1 MEKLSTSP
9 TPPKAKRR
17 PRKKAKS
24 PERSPDSIKFS
35 ELSNFFPKQREAQEA
50 SKRFKFVLFGGSV
63 GSGKSRWLRWMMIYW
78 LMKYYAKYNI
88 KGVRAG
94 LFCEDY
100 PSLNDRHLSKVKFEF
115 PEWLGRFNEAKHE
128 FTLAPEY
135 GSGIV
140 AFRNL
145 DDPSKYLSV
154 EFAVIGIDEINRN
167 PKTTFD
173 MLRSRHRW
181 PGIPDVKFLAG
192 CNPLGEAWVKNIWVK
207 RLFPPDER
215 EQYEF
220 VFVPALPTDNP
231 HLPAEYYKSLESL
244 PENQRRAYL
253 EGNWDAFDEG
263 MDEKG
268 YLRLITDRELQACF
282 VSAGGHSGYRILG
295 VDPAAG
301 GDNSA
306 IVLRSA
312 NLQEI
317 VFNQKLANTMDLVGV
332 IMEKYRECGADLIVI
347 DKTGVGQGV
356 FDRISETN
364 YPVRGVSFGERSE
377 EDMFSNL
384 KAEWHWRE
392 RKWLLGGGRLLHNH
406 GWNEFEH
413 VKYKNKD
420 GKIIIQPKEDLFREG
435 IMSPNC
441 VDAAVLTMAITDTAI
456 RNTKQAAIRGG
467 QFYDWTM
474 DHFQE

>member
-1 MEKLSTSP
+1 MSNEANEVSFT
-9 TPPKAKRR
+9 
-17 PRKKAKS
+17 
-24 PERSPDSIKFS
+24 
-35 ELSNFFPKQREAQEA
+35 ELSGFFPKQVEALMA
-50 SKRFKFVLFGGSV
+50 SRRFKFTLFGGSV
-63 GSGKSRWLRWMMIYW
+63 GSGKSRWLRWSMVYW
-78 LMKYYAKYNI
+78 LMEYYAKYQI

-100 PSLNDRHLSKVKFEF
+100 PSLNDRHLTKVKFEF
-115 PEWLGRFNEAKHE
+115 PDWLGRFNEAKHE

-135 GSGIV
+135 GSGII

-181 PGIPDVKFLAG
+181 PGIKDVKFLAG
-192 CNPLGEAWVKNIWVK
+192 CNPLGEAWVKNMWVK
-207 RLFPPDER
+207 RMFPPDEK

-231 HLPAEYYKSLESL
+231 HLDPSYYKSLESL
-244 PENQRRAYL
+244 PENQRKAYL

-268 YLRLITDRELQACF
+268 YLRLITDKELQASF
-282 VSAGGHSGYRILG
+282 VQQGEHSGFKILG

-301 GDNSA
+301 GDKSC
-306 IVLRSA
+306 IVIKSG
-312 NLQEI
+312 NLQQI
-317 VFNQKLANTMDLVGV
+317 LFNQKLQDTMDLVSV
-332 IMEKYRECGADLIVI
+332 IADVHRKYQCDLIAI
-347 DKTGVGQGV
+347 DRTGVGQGV
-356 FDRISETN
+356 YDRLRQMDFQVKGIA
-364 YPVRGVSFGERSE
+364 FGEKADDE
-377 EDMFSNL
+377 MFANL
-384 KAEWHWRE
+384 KAELHWKQ
-392 RKWLLGGGRLLHNH
+392 RKWLLSGGRLVQDF
-406 GWNEFEH
+406 GWNEFEI

-420 GKIIIQPKEDLFREG
+420 GKIVIQPKEELFREG

-441 VDAAVLTMAITDTAI
+441 VDAAVLTQCVTDTAI
-456 RNTKQAAIRGG
+456 RNSRAYKHQGSEFKDQMTEIWRG
-467 QFYDWTM
+467 
-474 DHFQE
+474 

>member
-1 MEKLSTSP
+1 METESV
-9 TPPKAKRR
+9 
-17 PRKKAKS
+17 
-24 PERSPDSIKFS
+24 KFT
-35 ELSNFFPKQREAQEA
+35 ELANFFPKQVEAKEA
-50 SKRFKFVLFGGSV
+50 SVRFKYVLFGGSV
-63 GSGKSRWLRWMMIYW
+63 GSGKSRWLRWMMVYW
-78 LMKYYAKYNI
+78 LMKYYAKYKI
-88 KGVRAG
+88 QGVRAG

-100 PSLNDRHLSKVKFEF
+100 PSLNDRHLTKVKFEF
-115 PEWLGRFNEAKHE
+115 PSWLGTFNEAKHE

-135 GSGIV
+135 GSGII

-167 PKTTFD
+167 PKATFD

-181 PGIPDVKFLAG
+181 PGIKDVRFVAG

-207 RLFPPDER
+207 RLFPPDEK

-231 HLPAEYYKSLESL
+231 HLPPEYYKSLESL
-244 PENQRRAYL
+244 PEAQRRAYL

-268 YLRLITDRELQACF
+268 YIRLINDRELQASI
-282 VSAGGHSGYRILG
+282 VQSGKHSGYIVMG

-306 IVLRSA
+306 IVIKSG
-312 NLQEI
+312 NLQEV
-317 VFNQKLANTMDLVGV
+317 VFNQKLQDTMDLVGV
-332 IMEKYRECGADLIVI
+332 IMDIHNKYGVDMVVI
-347 DKTGVGQGV
+347 DKTGIGQGV
-356 FDRISETN
+356 FDRLKQLNCT
-364 YPVRGVSFGERSE
+364 VRGVSFAEKSM
-377 EDMFSNL
+377 DAMFGNI
-384 KAEWHWRE
+384 KAELHWKE
-392 RKWLLGGGRLLHNH
+392 RKWLLSGGRLIANH
-406 GWNEFEH
+406 GWNEFEV

-435 IMSPNC
+435 IMSPNV
-441 VDAAVLTMAITDTAI
+441 VDAAVLTMQVADG
-456 RNTKQAAIRGG
+456 TKNPAYANRP
-467 QFYDWTM
+467 FYDVNE
-474 DHFQE
+474 DIYNNA